1 MTNLETDSFN
11 KNYYCISQKALQNLE
26 GERNQNQSD
35 WAQVVRPSPRGEKIQ
50 DIWKDLRESC
60 VESTMSNYIKESLQR
75 EVVRASC
82 NFIGRGRKNYSTLTL
97 LCKYPRQRSGQKELD
112 PKKSKALAQINTTNE
127 RSDIAFFNIL
137 TRNHSNNPYDGFV
150 LSLLKHRLRF
160 GY

>member
-1 MTNLETDSFN
+1 MGRWQIWKLTHSIKTITASPKKLCKILRGKETKINLTEP
-11 KNYYCISQKALQNLE
+11 KWYE
-26 GERNQNQSD
+26 
-35 WAQVVRPSPRGEKIQ
+35 RGEKIQ

-127 RSDIAFFNIL
+127 RSDIEFFNIL